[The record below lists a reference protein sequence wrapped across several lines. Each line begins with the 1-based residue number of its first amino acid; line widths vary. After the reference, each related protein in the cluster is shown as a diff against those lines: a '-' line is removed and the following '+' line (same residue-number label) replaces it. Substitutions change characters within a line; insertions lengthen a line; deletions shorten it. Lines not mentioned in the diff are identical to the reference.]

1 MTKLPKLLIIDDD
14 AHLRESLAEVL
25 ELDGFECHQA
35 GAAKEGIAAA
45 QKVAPEVVIMDIQ
58 LPDSSGFQICQELRK
73 RSKTMILIMMTGRFL
88 SSEEKKQG
96 FELGADEY
104 ITKPFDLA
112 ELSARIKQ
120 LLSRNASRG
129 CGRERPAE
137 TFSCPRKAIIS
148 GW

>member
-1 MTKLPKLLIIDDD
+1 MTKLAKLLIIDDD

-45 QKVAPEVVIMDIQ
+45 QKIEPEVVIMDIQ

-120 LLSRNASRG
+120 LLSRNASHG
-129 CGRERPAE
+129 
-137 TFSCPRKAIIS
+137 
-148 GW
+148 

>member
-1 MTKLPKLLIIDDD
+1 MSPQAAKPPRLLIIDDD

-35 GAAKEGIAAA
+35 GAAKEGLSAAA
-45 QKVAPEVVIMDIQ
+45 KLDPDAVIMDIQ

-73 RSKTMILIMMTGRFL
+73 RSKITILIMMTGRFL

-120 LLSRNASRG
+120 LLSRNAAKG
-129 CGRERPAE
+129 
-137 TFSCPRKAIIS
+137 
-148 GW
+148 

>member
-45 QKVAPEVVIMDIQ
+45 QKLEPEVVIMDIQ
-58 LPDSSGFQICQELRK
+58 LPDSSGFQTCQELRK
-73 RSKTMILIMMTGRFL
+73 RSKTVILIMMTGRFL

-129 CGRERPAE
+129 
-137 TFSCPRKAIIS
+137 
-148 GW
+148 

>member
-1 MTKLPKLLIIDDD
+1 MTQGKLPKLLIIDDD

-35 GAAKEGIAAA
+35 GDAGKGISEAAK
-45 QKVAPEVVIMDIQ
+45 VNPDCVIMDIQ

-73 RSKTMILIMMTGRFL
+73 RSKTTILIMMTGRFL
-88 SSEEKKQG
+88 SAEEKKQG

-112 ELSARIKQ
+112 ELSVRIKQ
-120 LLSRNASRG
+120 LLGRNRV
-129 CGRERPAE
+129 
-137 TFSCPRKAIIS
+137 
-148 GW
+148 

>member
-45 QKVAPEVVIMDIQ
+45 QKIDPEIVIMDIQ

-73 RSKTMILIMMTGRFL
+73 RSKTVILIMMTGRFL

-129 CGRERPAE
+129 
-137 TFSCPRKAIIS
+137 
-148 GW
+148 

>member
-1 MTKLPKLLIIDDD
+1 MSLQTAKLPKLLIIDDD

-45 QKVAPEVVIMDIQ
+45 TKLEPDAVIMDIQ

-73 RSKTMILIMMTGRFL
+73 RSKITILIMMTGRFL

-120 LLSRNASRG
+120 LLSRNAAKG
-129 CGRERPAE
+129 AQ
-137 TFSCPRKAIIS
+137 
-148 GW
+148 

>member
-1 MTKLPKLLIIDDD
+1 MKHPRLLIIDDD

-35 GAAKEGIAAA
+35 GAAKDGIAAA
-45 QKVAPEVVIMDIQ
+45 SKLDPNIVIMDIQ

-73 RSKTMILIMMTGRFL
+73 RSKTTILIMMTGRFL

-120 LLSRNASRG
+120 LLSRNAAKS
-129 CGRERPAE
+129 
-137 TFSCPRKAIIS
+137 
-148 GW
+148 

>member
-1 MTKLPKLLIIDDD
+1 MAKPPKLLIIDDD

-25 ELDGFECHQA
+25 ELDGFECSQA
-35 GAAKEGIAAA
+35 GAAKEGLSAAA
-45 QKVAPEVVIMDIQ
+45 TIVPDVVIMDIQ

-73 RSKTMILIMMTGRFL
+73 RSKITILIMMTGRFL

-112 ELSARIKQ
+112 ELAARIKQ
-120 LLSRNASRG
+120 LLSRNAAKG
-129 CGRERPAE
+129 
-137 TFSCPRKAIIS
+137 
-148 GW
+148 

>member
-45 QKVAPEVVIMDIQ
+45 AKLEPEIVIMDIQ

-73 RSKTMILIMMTGRFL
+73 RSKLVILIMMTGRFL

-129 CGRERPAE
+129 
-137 TFSCPRKAIIS
+137 
-148 GW
+148 

>member
-35 GAAKEGIAAA
+35 GAAKEGISAA
-45 QKVAPEVVIMDIQ
+45 QKIEPEVVIMDIQ

-73 RSKTMILIMMTGRFL
+73 RSKTVILIMMTGRFL

-129 CGRERPAE
+129 
-137 TFSCPRKAIIS
+137 
-148 GW
+148 

>member
-35 GAAKEGIAAA
+35 GAAKEGISAA
-45 QKVAPEVVIMDIQ
+45 QKLEPEVVIMDIQ

-73 RSKTMILIMMTGRFL
+73 RSKTVILIMMTGRFL

-104 ITKPFDLA
+104 MTKPFDLA
-112 ELSARIKQ
+112 ELSVRIRQ
-120 LLSRNASRG
+120 LLTRRH
-129 CGRERPAE
+129 AE
-137 TFSCPRKAIIS
+137 KP
-148 GW
+148 

>member
-1 MTKLPKLLIIDDD
+1 MAKLLIIDDD

-25 ELDGFECHQA
+25 DLDGFECHQA
-35 GAAKEGIAAA
+35 GDAKEGIAAA
-45 QKVAPEVVIMDIQ
+45 QKLAPEVVIMDIQ

-88 SSEEKKQG
+88 SSEEKTQG

-112 ELSARIKQ
+112 ELSVRIKQ
-120 LLSRNASRG
+120 LLSRNAPRG
-129 CGRERPAE
+129 
-137 TFSCPRKAIIS
+137 
-148 GW
+148 

>member
-45 QKVAPEVVIMDIQ
+45 ARLEPAVVIMDIQ

-73 RSKTMILIMMTGRFL
+73 RSKTVILIMMTGRFL

-129 CGRERPAE
+129 
-137 TFSCPRKAIIS
+137 
-148 GW
+148 